1 MLIFTVVGNMTIPYY
16 LFTINFMFILS
27 ALEAT
32 ESNQEL
38 TIHYFHPITGE
49 DLLLT
54 HEQFKNLLQQSLEN
68 GEKLHHKTVAFLA
81 ALGWEIDYK
90 FLEAPKPPLSEH
102 VEG

>member
-1 MLIFTVVGNMTIPYY
+1 
-16 LFTINFMFILS
+16 MFILS